1 VPRSIS
7 LIIVGRAALA
17 AVAVAALATAACSD
31 KVLQGKGSSYLV
43 IDELAA
49 GQGGSASTTFS
60 TLLQSDVLTN
70 GGVFE
75 DSGRVTLHIAMKDVV
90 GNPYTPSVGTEP
102 TANNFITVNR
112 YHVDFVRSDGRNV
125 QGVDVPYS
133 VDGAVTGTITTS
145 QTQLV
150 FPLVPVQ
157 RKLEAPLRALRNGG
171 GAVAIMTVASV
182 TFYGFDQTGNAVAV
196 TGLISVNFADWA
208 DEDSQ

>member
-1 VPRSIS
+1 MTRSLS
-7 LIIVGRAALA
+7 LIIVRRAALA
-17 AVAVAALATAACSD
+17 VVAVAALATAACGD

-43 IDELAA
+43 VDQLAA
-49 GQGGSASTTFS
+49 GAGGSSSTTFS
-60 TLLQSDVLTN
+60 TTLQSDVLTN

-75 DSGRVTLHIAMKDVV
+75 DSGRVTLHIAMKDV
-90 GNPYTPSVGTEP
+90 TMTTGTEP
-102 TANNFITVNR
+102 TENNFITVNR